1 MRFLIRLLFKTGVN
15 KLLPK
20 GQIQNSVFVQHWA
33 KNSCV
38 LKWLKEKSKEVLYF
52 VAHEANI
59 IFKFQSSKVKSY
71 WKRVTH
77 FVTYCLWLL
86 SLYSGRTVLWQH
98 ICYPA
103 HFREKCADPWLRVSL
118 IERGKYTCLF

>member
-1 MRFLIRLLFKTGVN
+1 MRFLIRLLFKTGSTNYCPRVRSRT
-15 KLLPK
+15 L
-20 GQIQNSVFVQHWA
+20 VFVQQWA

-77 FVTYCLWLL
+77 FITYCPWLL
-86 SLYSGRTVLWQH
+86 SLYSGRTAPWQH
-98 ICYPA
+98 FCYPA
-103 HFREKCADPWLRVSL
+103 HFRKKCADSWLRVSL
-118 IERGKYTCLF
+118 FEKEKYTCLF